1 MESPDRPGLVV
12 RMGLHGPC
20 VILRLSG
27 ELCQTTTQV
36 LRRYVEQAVAF
47 RRPPW
52 LVIDLSGVAT
62 VDNHGWALLVETE
75 ALVDGSAG
83 RLLLTGL
90 DEDLSRSLPGT
101 HLQVR
106 QSLDEAIAELLDE
119 GMGRNR
125 P

>member
-1 MESPDRPGLVV
+1 
-12 RMGLHGPC
+12 MGLHGPC